1 MHAHNI
7 HVIPTGKYGWV
18 VEVEGEDEASAEYLT
33 QDQAVAAGTE
43 KAKEDGVELFVH
55 GRDGKIRECNTCI
68 KDSQKIKG

>member
-7 HVIPTGKYGWV
+7 HVIPTGKHGWV

-43 KAKEDGVELFVH
+43 KAKADGVALFIH
-55 GRDGKIRECNTCI
+55 GRNGKIHERYTYC
-68 KDSQKIKG
+68 KDTH

>member
-7 HVIPTGKYGWV
+7 HVIPTGQHGWV

-43 KAKEDGVELFVH
+43 KAKEDGVALFIH
-55 GRDGKIRECNTCI
+55 GRSGKIRERFTFS
-68 KDSQKIKG
+68 KDTH